1 MNEKQPNRTKKG
13 ITFHRTFRL
22 KRAAIT
28 QLLEVALEYKLAG
41 DNECPSPKNFREK
54 TQLGTIYIE
63 AMPRYAQITGLLDD
77 DNCLTPFGEVVAQND
92 MLQERKET
100 QWLMHY
106 HMCSPS
112 SSSPDFW
119 RETVLSYFL
128 SGNAF
133 TRETIEDFLS
143 SFVEKTEGRSLSTRD
158 AKTTA
163 RIFLDTYIDR
173 EDSLG
178 SLGILEEINKNEYV
192 VQSPEPPPLW
202 AFAYALIDYWKT
214 TYGEDRLTVNLDE
227 LTARGGLGSIFLM
240 GGGRMNSYLQ
250 RLQRKGVVDIFIVSP
265 PYQVVLQETD
275 EQTILEQLYD
285 EDDYF

>member
-1 MNEKQPNRTKKG
+1 MNTKQPSQKG

-28 QLLEVALEYKLAG
+28 QLLEVALEYRLVG
-41 DNECPSPKNFREK
+41 EECPSPKAFREK

-77 DNCLTPFGEVVAQND
+77 DNCLTPFGEAVARNEL
-92 MLQERKET
+92 LQERKET

-119 RETVLSYFL
+119 KETVLTYFL
-128 SGNAF
+128 SGNTF
-133 TRETIEDFLS
+133 TRATIEDFLS
-143 SFVEKTEGRSLSTRD
+143 TFVEKTEGRTLSARD
-158 AKTTA
+158 TKTTA
-163 RIFLDTYIDR
+163 RIFLDTYTN

-178 SLGILEEINKNEYV
+178 SLGILEQLDKNEYV

-227 LTARGGLGSIFLM
+227 LTARGGLGSIFLI

-250 RLQRKGVVDIFIVSP
+250 RLQRKGIVDIFIVSP

-275 EQTILEQLYD
+275 EQAILEQLYD